1 MINGKIY
8 IGMHQTEDLN
18 DCYMGSGKYL
28 KRAQTIHGIENFKK
42 EYLHIFSSFEEMKEK
57 EAELVNEDF
66 LERNDVYNL
75 QSGGG
80 GGFYF
85 INKNRLNGFC
95 NIETAKYGQK
105 RTIET
110 MKQKYT
116 KEERSK
122 IYEKGRQLATKASVE
137 KKCYLI
143 AMEKSL
149 TTESR
154 EKRKETFKN
163 IKHAQGNKNSQFG
176 TCWIYH
182 ELIGNKKCKKELLPE
197 YIEQGWIKG
206 RFL

>member
-8 IGMHQTEDLN
+8 IGMHQTDNLN
-18 DCYMGSGKYL
+18 DSYMGSGKYL
-28 KRAQTIHGIENFKK
+28 KNAQKLYGIENFKK
-42 EYLHIFSSFEEMKEK
+42 EYLYIFNTLDEMKSK
-57 EAELVNEDF
+57 ESEIVNDEF
-66 LERNDVYNL
+66 LERSDVYNI
-75 QSGGG
+75 QVGGN
-80 GGFYF
+80 GGFHY
-85 INKNRLNGFC
+85 INKNKLNGFS
-95 NIETAKYGQK
+95 NIETARYAQK
-105 RTIET
+105 RTIEIL
-110 MKQKYT
+110 KQKYT
-116 KEERSK
+116 KEERRNFW
-122 IYEKGRQLATKASVE
+122 ERGRLLAVKSSTD

-143 AMEKSL
+143 GVEKALSS
-149 TTESR
+149 ESR